1 MSRYKKKFKIKLL
14 YKLRKIHKNNMRT
27 LKADEVKAMKVDFF
41 HTQKG
46 INRRQEL
53 LMIYTNVYAICVF
66 EGRNS

>member
-14 YKLRKIHKNNMRT
+14 YKLWKIHKNNMRT
-27 LKADEVKAMKVDFF
+27 LKADEVSPDFF
-41 HTQKG
+41 QTLKD

-53 LMIYTNVYAICVF
+53 LMIYTNFYAIYVF